1 MSSATS
7 NCALV
12 LELVIDACERGA
24 FGTTEGS
31 YEALVKLARGSR
43 ALHKAVCDARK
54 RAASRIIR
62 GLTALTALT
71 AKPDFE
77 AGYSNELTKL
87 KPLIPRVNYTDL
99 EELLLDNRD
108 GSYNFYVWALLRL
121 AYVHLTCNVAP
132 LTPQT
137 YADFTDA
144 LFPLVGDDECSEADA
159 VIEYFITTTGL
170 WGYATPDEREDMAWA
185 LRPASFARQYN
196 DARGAVPPFVR
207 VLAQLVAPAALVAP
221 RLGGA

>member
-7 NCALV
+7 KRALV

-43 ALHKAVCDARK
+43 ALYKAVCDARK

-62 GLTALTALT
+62 ALR

-87 KPLIPRVNYTDL
+87 KPLIPRVNYTEL

-137 YADFTDA
+137 YDDFTDA
-144 LFPLVGDDECSEADA
+144 LFPLVGDDDCSEADA
-159 VIEYFITTTGL
+159 VIEDFITTTGL

-196 DARGAVPPFVR
+196 DARGAVAPFVR
-207 VLAQLVAPAALVAP
+207 VLAQLVSPAALVAP
-221 RLGGA
+221 LIGGA